1 MKRTIV
7 VTGAASGIGRAT
19 AEILEQQG
27 DTVIRVDLEKGD
39 VTGDLGDRDAIVQ
52 VAQKIADLSGGR
64 IDGLVANAGVSAPT
78 PLSPKI
84 NYIGT
89 VLLIEALRPLLAESD
104 APRISVTTSAATLQG
119 NDEKLVD
126 LLLSGDAE
134 AALARG
140 AELASQGPQLVM
152 RTIRVRSGRSR
163 DGSAGSPPPTTTPGR
178 ASASTGSAPGR
189 CAPR

>member
-78 PLSPKI
+78 RCRRRS
-84 NYIGT
+84 
-89 VLLIEALRPLLAESD
+89 
-104 APRISVTTSAATLQG
+104 TTSARSCSS
-119 NDEKLVD
+119 KPC
-126 LLLSGDAE
+126 
-134 AALARG
+134 ARC
-140 AELASQGPQLVM
+140 SPNP
-152 RTIRVRSGRSR
+152 THH
-163 DGSAGSPPPTTTPGR
+163 GSA
-178 ASASTGSAPGR
+178 
-189 CAPR
+189 